1 MEEEEEGTGDL
12 TNLKQ
17 VQAIFGHLS
26 STQLQYYIPRGLWRH
41 FRMLGE
47 PVRKYE
53 YLKHFVL

>member
-1 MEEEEEGTGDL
+1 MEEEEEGTGDYYL

-53 YLKHFVL
+53 CF